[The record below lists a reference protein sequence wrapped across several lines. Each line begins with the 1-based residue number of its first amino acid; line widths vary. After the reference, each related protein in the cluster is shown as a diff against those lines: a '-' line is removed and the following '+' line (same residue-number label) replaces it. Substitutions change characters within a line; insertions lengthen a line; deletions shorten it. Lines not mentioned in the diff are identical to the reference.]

1 MSTYYFIKS
10 NLSGNVIDIENASRA
25 SGASLDSYPQK
36 TTGTDNQLW
45 EFIADPAGSGYYF
58 FIKSKRSG
66 DVIDIANASKAS
78 GALLDS
84 WPQKTTGYD
93 NQLWEFVVDPAG
105 SNRYFIKSK
114 LNGNVIEIAN
124 ASKASGALLDSWPQK
139 TTGYENQLWGVVSTA
154 GFYVLPP
161 PQPDIVGGQ
170 SLVSASGGAVYGFVI
185 GDNGHVYEWAATG
198 GAWYDLGTP
207 PGSQAFGLAALY
219 PPTLSGPLAF
229 VIGSNGHLYDVLFSF
244 ASGANPLFAWND
256 HGAIP
261 ASVTPS
267 GAAVNVV
274 GGGLGNPAPVSTVY
288 QPTTSEIFAFVIGY
302 DENLY
307 DCHLAGTD
315 WIWEAHGAPTGT
327 KLYLAASPVGAVY
340 DSATDQIFVFV
351 LTQNGHLWDRHG
363 SGMTWEWYDHG
374 VPAGSPKLN
383 FYPCAVFQPSSSQIF
398 AFVTAG
404 TDHVYCSNWTGIEWV
419 WSDLGT
425 PPSTSAGQAVTAVCD
440 PSSDQISVFMVGGGH
455 LYVNQGNGTTWGG
468 WQDTL
473 FSSALGVSALATPG
487 YFSVV
492 SPLTVLANQRSGS
505 FPLASGYFAE
515 KTKKWVW
522 ASVGEP
528 TAH

>member
-10 NLSGNVIDIENASRA
+10 NLSGNVIDIANASTK

-58 FIKSKRSG
+58 IKSKLNGDVIDIANASKASGASLDSYPQKTTGTDNQLWEFVVDPAGSGFYFIKSKLNG
-66 DVIDIANASKAS
+66 NVIDIANASKAS

-84 WPQKTTGYD
+84 WPQKTT
-93 NQLWEFVVDPAG
+93 A
-105 SNRYFIKSK
+105 
-114 LNGNVIEIAN
+114 
-124 ASKASGALLDSWPQK
+124 
-139 TTGYENQLWGVVSTA
+139 YENQLWGVVGTA

-161 PQPDIVGGQ
+161 PQPDIAGSQ

-185 GDNGHVYEWAATG
+185 GWGSGHVYEWAASG

-207 PGSQAFGLAALY
+207 PGSQATCLAALY
-219 PPTLSGPLAF
+219 PAILSGPLAF

-244 ASGANPLFAWND
+244 AAGANPLFAWND

-274 GGGLGNPAPVSTVY
+274 GGAAGNPAMVSTVY
-288 QPTTSEIFAFVIGY
+288 QSTTSEIFAFVIGY
-302 DENLY
+302 DQNLY

-315 WIWEAHGAPTGT
+315 WVWEAHGAPAGT
-327 KLYLAASPVGAVY
+327 SLYLSGSPVGAVY

-351 LTQNGHLWDRHG
+351 LTENGHLWDRHG
-363 SGMTWEWYDHG
+363 SGVTWEWYDHG

-383 FYPCAVFQPSSSQIF
+383 FYPCVVFQPSSGQIF
-398 AFVTAG
+398 AFVTASNG
-404 TDHVYCSNWTGIEWV
+404 HVYCSNWTGTEWL

-425 PPSTSAGQAVTAVCD
+425 PPSTSAGQAVAAVCD
-440 PSSDQISVFMVGGGH
+440 PSSDQISVFVVGGGH
-455 LYVNQGNGTTWGG
+455 LYLNQGKGTTWGG

-473 FSSALGVSALATPG
+473 FSSALGASALGTPG

-492 SPLTVLANQRSGS
+492 SPLTVLANLATGF
-505 FPLASGYFAE
+505 FPLATGYFAE

-522 ASVGEP
+522 VSVGLP
-528 TAH
+528 TPS